1 MLKSAII
8 ITILAFADFQ
18 AKVNAAATLTNENL
32 KDQLS
37 FTILEAKN
45 RAFDQVQSI
54 KVLASVNFDNFIVR
68 TNEMVQKSS
77 NDMKILREEFN
88 EANDT
93 SCNKAQADIDDAALK
108 TIAHYQTCVEKVTYY
123 AEADLNS
130 LAFDGSLLTKEI
142 QYAKNRKAYR
152 RQQRI
157 DFVEKY
163 SLVCVKVENVKMRKR
178 QQRNHLNFILFS
190 IVSLRFRTILQLSS

>member
-142 QYAKNRKAYR
+142 QYAKNVDEELYRKVTDLDARSFQFGKYL
-152 RQQRI
+152 QRL
-157 DFVEKY
+157 EKCDTQ
-163 SLVCVKVENVKMRKR
+163 SNLPRLKR
-178 QQRNHLNFILFS
+178 QISEALTSYKQC
-190 IVSLRFRTILQLSS
+190 LQNK